1 MDSTCARF
9 TLMLLSCAMLFSGC
23 GGGNKNAKLP
33 DVREPNDPRSAE
45 KFEQPKNSAPG
56 KGVKGEDTAE
66 LETGTGEKKSF
77 IGRVFGNA
85 APAGYTWDGQYS
97 IISTPASPDIV
108 YNRAGTALRN
118 LGFVLNS
125 QQSQFRGTSAQIV
138 AARQS
143 DGSSVQVLI
152 AQKPN
157 SVTEI
162 KAKIGALGDR
172 TGSERV
178 LDEIQKPRGSA
189 RN

>member
-1 MDSTCARF
+1 MNSTRARF
-9 TLMLLSCAMLFSGC
+9 TLMLLSCALLFSGC

-45 KFEQPKNSAPG
+45 KFEQPK
-56 KGVKGEDTAE
+56 KGAAKGEETAE

-125 QQSQFRGTSAQIV
+125 QQSQFRGTSAQIF

-157 SVTEI
+157 ASTEI

-178 LDEIQKPRGSA
+178 LDEIQKPRASA